1 MQGSMSRRLFVITGT
16 LTIASMARA
25 QPSMSQFVGRW
36 KGHVPGLGDAEIIV
50 AAVRADGQVDG
61 QMVFPDQQQ
70 TFTFG
75 DKLDIAK
82 SINHGVI
89 QEIVTDNRDG
99 LGRHLSI
106 DHGKQQSQRR
116 VCSREHL
123 QGAGGLSESN
133 LNYDLL
139 FMLLSPARGRGT

>member
-1 MQGSMSRRLFVITGT
+1 MQGSMSRRLFVTTGA

-89 QEIVTDNRDG
+89 QKSSLTIETALGGTYRLTMGSNSLNGEYVRGNTYKVPVAFQKVT
-99 LGRHLSI
+99 
-106 DHGKQQSQRR
+106 
-116 VCSREHL
+116 
-123 QGAGGLSESN
+123 
-133 LNYDLL
+133 
-139 FMLLSPARGRGT
+139 